1 MSDIFVSY
9 DDQDR
14 ERVRRIVETLEAR
27 GWSVWWDHR
36 ISTGEAFATVIERE
50 LEAASCVIVVWTG
63 TSVHSD
69 WVRAEA
75 DEAWKRR
82 KLVPVLLD
90 RVKPPMPFGQV
101 QAADLVGW
109 HEQGH
114 PGFARLI
121 ADLRERIGKAPTHV
135 EPVTRPAF
143 FGRPRTVA
151 TGAALLIAIATAV
164 AWYAGSPE
172 SEPADAGAGNA
183 GGVAALASE
192 SAVATPPAA
201 DPTGHWQARVTYQ
214 DGASFDERF
223 TFEITGRELSGTAS
237 MRGYGYRRRILDGIV
252 DGNRLTFRTTG
263 TVQTSLLGARDLT
276 YFYSG
281 TVERDAIRLT
291 VEEEGQGDPA
301 VAFTASRISAEE
313 ASRIATGGT
322 RPRLSGL
329 STGNMYALDRVRAV
343 VADRQDALDA
353 CYQAAEFDEVNHEF
367 VDFTLALNAAGE
379 LEQFEMRPQVASLES
394 CMREVLSAIAWG
406 KTDTG
411 TGGTLRLSISARLPW
426 NP

>member
-14 ERVRRIVETLEAR
+14 ARVRRLVETLEAR

-50 LEAASCVIVVWTG
+50 LEAASCVIVVWTS

-75 DEAWKRR
+75 DEAWKRK

-90 RVKPPMPFGQV
+90 LVKPPMPFGQV

-121 ADLRERIGKAPTHV
+121 ADLRERIGKAPAPV
-135 EPVTRPAF
+135 EPATRVARF
-143 FGRPRTVA
+143 LRPRTA
-151 TGAALLIAIATAV
+151 AIGAALVLAIAAIT
-164 AWYAGSPE
+164 WYARLPQ
-172 SEPADAGAGNA
+172 SEPAAAGDGNA
-183 GGVAALASE
+183 GGVTALESE
-192 SAVATPPAA
+192 SSVAAPPAA
-201 DPTGHWQARVTYQ
+201 DAAGHWQARVTYP

-223 TFEITGRELSGTAS
+223 TFEIAGRELSGTAS
-237 MRGYGYRRRILDGIV
+237 MRGYGYRRRILDGVV

-263 TVQTSLLGARDLT
+263 TVQASLLGARDVT
-276 YFYSG
+276 YSYRG
-281 TVERDAIRLT
+281 TVERDAIRLS

-301 VAFTASRISAEE
+301 VAFTASRITAEE

-322 RPRLSGL
+322 RPWLSGM
-329 STGNMYALDRVRAV
+329 STGNMYATDRVRAV
-343 VADRQDALDA
+343 VAGQQDALDA

-367 VDFTLALNAAGE
+367 VDVNLALNAAGE
-379 LEQFEMRPQVASLES
+379 LERFEMRPQVASLEP
-394 CMREVLSAIAWG
+394 CLREALSRIAWG